1 MSQIWPDIP
10 ELEGIPEVLRS
21 GIWMK
26 AYSLALSRRKT
37 WILGLISLTG
47 FAGICGRLGYQ
58 FAGVIGAVV
67 SALTGSV
74 IGVAFLVRVV
84 VEWQAR
90 RLVPEVRASLG
101 WPLVADPNGSIRPN
115 ANSVRKE

>member
-10 ELEGIPEVLRS
+10 ELEGIPEVLRG

-37 WILGLISLTG
+37 SVLGLISL
-47 FAGICGRLGYQ
+47 AGIAGIYGALAYQ
-58 FAGVIGAVV
+58 FAGVTGAVV
-67 SALTGSV
+67 GALTGSV

-84 VEWQAR
+84 LEWQAR
-90 RLVPEVRASLG
+90 RLVPEVRATLG
-101 WPLVADPNGSIRPN
+101 WPLVAEPNGSIRPN
-115 ANSVRKE
+115 AGSVSKE